1 MIYINDIPESA
12 SFAKCIMYVEDA
24 NIIMTADTIE
34 IINSQL
40 VQGKTKN
47 CWAGAESLKNMIF
60 SQSRNISLPS
70 PVIISNAA
78 IITKIRGQVSY
89 SRN

>member
-40 VQGKTKN
+40 VN
-47 CWAGAESLKNMIF
+47 LID
-60 SQSRNISLPS
+60 
-70 PVIISNAA
+70 
-78 IITKIRGQVSY
+78 
-89 SRN
+89 